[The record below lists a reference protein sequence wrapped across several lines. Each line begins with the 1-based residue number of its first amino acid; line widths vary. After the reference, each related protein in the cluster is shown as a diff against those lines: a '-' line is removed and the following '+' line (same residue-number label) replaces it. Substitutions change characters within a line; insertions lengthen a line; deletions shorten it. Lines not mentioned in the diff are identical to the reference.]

1 MVHTAY
7 ESPRRT
13 MPECGIRTCAEFCL
27 MSLLSLKRYGMAGI
41 LCGPNSLLIK
51 SLAQTFR
58 GLLHNYNILLALF
71 ACLLD
76 LMHADIPYEFGVK
89 RGKII

>member
-1 MVHTAY
+1 M
-7 ESPRRT
+7 
-13 MPECGIRTCAEFCL
+13 ECGIRTCAEVLFDVTFV
-27 MSLLSLKRYGMAGI
+27 SEKIWYGI

-71 ACLLD
+71 AYVFLICWG
-76 LMHADIPYEFGVK
+76 EK
-89 RGKII
+89 RKQDTAVPINRHSEQTD